1 MHFFDIATSKS
12 APNVQCFLAFSLAN
26 VLRATTACT
35 SKSAPQLRCFVRN
48 WRNYIWLRNVLRATT
63 ACNFLISFIS
73 HLASWLRTRRLCTL
87 SKVSKTS
94 IVCSIS
100 TNDGRRGTLEED
112 LQRCMSRSTRNMF
125 IRDVRRW
132 GRWFPERG
140 CILEHQILRFAE
152 MILRDKCSTSYDL
165 ASLFRGRRSTL
176 DRWSGKSQNAWV
188 RDRQFCTQLSIFEE
202 SLAEF
207 FRFWSCQLQK
217 MRKSRRIASFLT
229 LSSVKFQ
236 NWGSLGELLRF
247 WCCQVQKL
255 RECRKIASFPVDN
268 CNYNYHYHYTTTTTT
283 NTKIPCYI
291 TLNIT
296 KPTTSNCTTLHQ
308 LPYDHNNYYHSYNY
322 NYNYTTLHY
331 TTLSKLQHTTTTN
344 TYTTATTVRCT
355 TLH

>member
-1 MHFFDIATSKS
+1 MHVAQYKKH
-12 APNVQCFLAFSLAN
+12 VHQRCQE
-26 VLRATTACT
+26 VRA
-35 SKSAPQLRCFVRN
+35 
-48 WRNYIWLRNVLRATT
+48 
-63 ACNFLISFIS
+63 LISWERLHFG
-73 HLASWLRTRRLCTL
+73 ASDPQVCWDDFAWQVQHFVWPGITFSWQAQYFRQVDWKIAKRMGTRPSVLH
-87 SKVSKTS
+87 
-94 IVCSIS
+94 S
-100 TNDGRRGTLEED
+100 T
-112 LQRCMSRSTRNMF
+112 F
-125 IRDVRRW
+125 
-132 GRWFPERG
+132 
-140 CILEHQILRFAE
+140 H
-152 MILRDKCSTSYDL
+152 
-165 ASLFRGRRSTL
+165 
-176 DRWSGKSQNAWV
+176 
-188 RDRQFCTQLSIFEE
+188 
-202 SLAEF
+202 
-207 FRFWSCQLQK
+207 FW
-217 MRKSRRIASFLT
+217 RKSRRILSFLT